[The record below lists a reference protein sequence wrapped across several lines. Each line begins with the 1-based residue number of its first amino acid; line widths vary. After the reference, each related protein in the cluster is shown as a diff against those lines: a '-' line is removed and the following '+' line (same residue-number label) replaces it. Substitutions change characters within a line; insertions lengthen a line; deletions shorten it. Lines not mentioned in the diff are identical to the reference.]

1 MRHGK
6 SSANKLMVVY
16 ANRNRKSDFRVGF
29 CVSKK
34 IGGAVVRNRIR
45 RRLKEAI
52 IAIPELQIKGW
63 DLIVIARAQTDRV
76 DFSLLGQGLLFLSH
90 KAGLP
95 SNAVSDEQ
103 KSSASAS
110 STNSALDGKTHSSP
124 ASP

>member
-16 ANRNRKSDFRVGF
+16 ANRNRKSEFRVGF

-52 IAIPELQIKGW
+52 IATPQLQQNGW
-63 DLIVIARAQTDRV
+63 DLIVIARSQTEKV
-76 DFSLLGQGLLFLSH
+76 DFALLAQGLLSLSQ

-95 SNAVSDEQ
+95 GPSGSPDAKLPAVPL
-103 KSSASAS
+103 A
-110 STNSALDGKTHSSP
+110 
-124 ASP
+124 

>member
-16 ANRNRKSDFRVGF
+16 ANRNRKSEFRVGF

-52 IAIPELQIKGW
+52 IATPQLQVNGW
-63 DLIVIARAQTDRV
+63 DLIVIARAQTEKV
-76 DFSLLGQGLLFLSH
+76 DFSQLSQGLLTLSQ
-90 KAGLP
+90 KVGLP
-95 SNAVSDEQ
+95 SVVSDDS
-103 KSSASAS
+103 KVLPVSPSP
-110 STNSALDGKTHSSP
+110 NSKEG
-124 ASP
+124 

>member
-16 ANRNRKSDFRVGF
+16 ANRNRKSEFRVGF

-52 IAIPELQIKGW
+52 IATPQLQVNGW
-63 DLIVIARAQTDRV
+63 DLIVIARSQTEKV
-76 DFSLLGQGLLFLSH
+76 DFSMLAQGLLSLSQ
-90 KAGLP
+90 KVGLP
-95 SNAVSDEQ
+95 TAVGSEDIKPQ
-103 KSSASAS
+103 AVPPPQSAKE
-110 STNSALDGKTHSSP
+110 G
-124 ASP
+124 